1 MCIKKEKIEELEDFK
16 YTKVDRDIFNET
28 VDFNIEEMY
37 DRVVAEMT
45 AQQTKRD
52 QLLMIYFAAL
62 AFIFP
67 SLISAGNISWSISGW
82 AFIGLGVVGFLF
94 SLITIR
100 YRLYKEVYWHSCRTL
115 SVMMSVDKIHWKK
128 ENIQG
133 ILYQCLRK
141 KFKKYLLDNGKANI
155 KKFVWDNSF
164 SSETLYVIILAI
176 ISNAVLA
183 SGLSLVLPFVLW
195 LKILIGVLCGLA
207 VFIIIM
213 IIYFYSLLSVYKVCI
228 SQKEEF
234 FNIAFGNA
242 WFFHFYI

>member
-1 MCIKKEKIEELEDFK
+1 MCIKKKKKELKDFE
-16 YTKVDRDIFNET
+16 YTKVDPNIFNKT
-28 VDFNIEEMY
+28 VDFDIEEMY

-67 SLISAGNISWSISGW
+67 SLVSAGDISWSISGW
-82 AFIGLGVVGFLF
+82 AFILLGVVGFLF

-115 SVMMSVDKIHWKK
+115 SVMMSVDKCHWKK

-133 ILYQCLRK
+133 ILYQCICK
-141 KFKKYLLDNGKANI
+141 KFKKYI
-155 KKFVWDNSF
+155 KEDRKVNVIKFVWDNSF
-164 SSETLYVIILAI
+164 SGETLYVIILAI

-195 LKILIGVLCGLA
+195 LKILIGVLFGLA
-207 VFIIIM
+207 VFITTM
-213 IIYFYSLLSVYKVCI
+213 IIYFHSLLSVYKVCVF
-228 SQKEEF
+228 QKEEF
-234 FNIAFGNA
+234 FNTSFGNA
-242 WFFHFYI
+242 WFFHFYV